1 MRAVKVNINGI
12 VQGVGF
18 RPFIYRLAKK
28 YSLKGWVLNSSQGVE
43 IRAQGI
49 SGGIDAFLSEI
60 KSQLPPQAFID
71 HMAVSETEPEDQDDF
86 SIKESLEGDGITRI
100 SPDIAL
106 CEECLSEMQDQN
118 DRRYNYPFINCT
130 NCGPRFSIIKNTPYD
145 RPFTTMSDFVM
156 CSNCQKEYDDPE
168 NRRFHAQ
175 PNACP
180 VCGPRYWLSGSDGI
194 KIAKTDEAI
203 NKTARLLIAGE
214 ILAIKGIGGFHLTC
228 DAGNDSAVKKLR
240 DRKNRPDKPL
250 ALMFGLLDDVWNICE
265 VNDREAKVLMSSQAP
280 IVLLNKLEIGNRKLG
295 VISELVAPGN
305 NYLGVMLAYAPVHH
319 LLFRELKKIKPE
331 LKTLVMTSGN
341 VQDEPVVIGNREALD
356 KLSGIADHFLLNDRD
371 IENRN
376 DDSIVFVPD
385 DENQPLDPARGK
397 KSKIK
402 DQKNQEDQQAE
413 KLSFIQIVRHS
424 RGYAPN
430 PINLPVPVP
439 PTLAVGGEMKNVFC
453 LASGDKAY
461 VSQHIGEMDNT
472 ATLDFFVEMAEKYQ
486 KWFKIKP
493 EVIVHD
499 LHPDYL
505 TTKWAR
511 EQTGVTLRAVQHH
524 KAHILSALAD
534 NGKIIPAIGVAF
546 DGTGYGEDGK
556 IWGGEFFV
564 FDGKEIERAGHLE
577 YLPLPG
583 GEASIK
589 RPYRIAAAYSKYLLN
604 QLPTELMPRDSQEEL
619 EVIAKQ
625 IENGFNLAWTSSL
638 GRLFDAVSAMMGVCR
653 AISFEAQAAMALE
666 NCLSLGISDRYE
678 CDVTEQNG
686 LYLITLKKMWQKLT
700 DDILSGKSAGVCSA
714 RFHNTIVDFTLL
726 MCDNLRS
733 KTGINTA
740 ILSGGVFQNRYLL
753 RQIRQQL
760 QNLGY
765 DVLLHR
771 QVPSNDGGIALGQ
784 ILSCIDK

>member
-1 MRAVKVNINGI
+1 
-12 VQGVGF
+12 VGF
-18 RPFIYRLAKK
+18 RPFIYRLAKNHHL
-28 YSLKGWVLNSSQGVE
+28 SGWVLNSSRGVE
-43 IRAQGI
+43 ILAQGLPA
-49 SGGIDAFLSEI
+49 GIDAFLADI

-71 HMAVSETEPEDQDDF
+71 HMAVSEMEPGEPHDF
-86 SIKESLEGDGITRI
+86 AIRESLEGEGITRI

-106 CEECLSEMQDQN
+106 CRDCLAEMLDKK
-118 DRRYNYPFINCT
+118 DRRYDYPFINCT

-145 RPFTTMSDFVM
+145 RPFTTMSCFTM
-156 CSNCQKEYDDPE
+156 CPTCQKEYDDPE

-180 VCGPRYWLSGSDGI
+180 DCGPQYWLCGSDGI
-194 KIAKTDEAI
+194 KIAKTGEAI
-203 NKTARLLIAGE
+203 NKAARLLIAGE
-214 ILAIKGIGGFHLTC
+214 IVALKGIGGFHLSC
-228 DAGNDSAVKKLR
+228 DAGNDGAVSKLR
-240 DRKNRPDKPL
+240 GRKKRPDKPL
-250 ALMFGLLDDVWNICE
+250 ALMCGALDDVRNICE
-265 VNDREAKVLMSSQAP
+265 VNHQEAKVLMSSQAP
-280 IVLLNKLEIGNRKLG
+280 IVLLAKSKSNPSATLRARNQKSK
-295 VISELVAPGN
+295 ISNHVAPGN
-305 NYLGVMLAYAPVHH
+305 NYLGVMLPYAPVHH
-319 LLFRELKKIKPE
+319 LLFKELKKISPVSKA
-331 LKTLVMTSGN
+331 LVMTSGN
-341 VQDEPVVIGNREALD
+341 IQDEPIVISNREALN

-376 DDSIVFVPD
+376 DDSIVFVTD
-385 DENQPLDPARGK
+385 DENQPLDSARGK
-397 KSKIK
+397 NPKSKE
-402 DQKNQEDQQAE
+402 QKTQGDQQTE
-413 KLSFIQIVRHS
+413 KLSLIQIVRHS

-430 PINLPVPVP
+430 PINLPVPVS

-472 ATLDFFVEMAEKYQ
+472 ATLDFFVEMTEKYQ

-524 KAHILSALAD
+524 KAHILSTLAD
-534 NGKIIPAIGVAF
+534 NGKVIPAIGVAF
-546 DGTGYGEDGK
+546 DGTGYGQDGK
-556 IWGGEFFV
+556 TWGGEFFV

-589 RPYRIAAAYSKYLLN
+589 KPYRIAAAYNKYLLN
-604 QLPTELMPRDSQEEL
+604 QLPVNLMPKDSQEEL

-625 IENGFNLAWTSSL
+625 LESGFNLAWTSSL
-638 GRLFDAVSAMMGVCR
+638 GRLFDAVSAMLGVCR
-653 AISFEAQAAMALE
+653 SITFEAQAAMALE
-666 NCLSLGISDRYE
+666 NCLALGINERYE
-678 CDVTEQNG
+678 YDITEEKG
-686 LYLITLKKMWQKLT
+686 MTLISIKSMWRQLT
-700 DDILSGKSAGVCSA
+700 DDILAGKSAAVCSA
-714 RFHNTIVDFTLL
+714 KFHNTIVDFTLL

-753 RQIRQQL
+753 RQTRQQL
-760 QNLGY
+760 QNSGY

-784 ILSCIDK
+784 ALSVGINNK

>member
-1 MRAVKVNINGI
+1 M

-18 RPFIYRLAKK
+18 RPYIYRLAKNHHL
-28 YSLKGWVLNSSQGVE
+28 SGWVLNSSRGVE
-43 IRAQGI
+43 ILAQGLPA
-49 SGGIDAFLSEI
+49 GIDAFLSDI

-71 HMAVSETEPEDQDDF
+71 HMAVSEMEPGEHHDF
-86 SIKESLEGDGITRI
+86 AIRESLEGEGITRI

-106 CEECLSEMQDQN
+106 CRDCLAEMLDKK
-118 DRRYNYPFINCT
+118 DRRHDYPFINCT

-145 RPFTTMSDFVM
+145 RPFTTMSCFTM
-156 CSNCQKEYDDPE
+156 CPTCQKEYDDPE

-180 VCGPRYWLSGSDGI
+180 DCGPQYRLCHKNGHE
-194 KIAKTDEAI
+194 IARKQGAI
-203 NKTARLLIAGE
+203 EQTAKLLMAGD
-214 ILAIKGIGGFHLTC
+214 ILAVKGLGGFHLAC
-228 DAGNDSAVKKLR
+228 DAGNDPAVKKLR
-240 DRKNRPDKPL
+240 DRKNRLDKPL
-250 ALMFGLLDDVWNICE
+250 ALMCGSLDDVRNICE
-265 VNDREAKVLMSSQAP
+265 VNDREAKVLGSSQAP
-280 IVLLNKLEIGNRKLG
+280 IVLLAKSKINPSATLKARNKKSN
-295 VISELVAPGN
+295 ISNHVAPGN
-305 NYLGVMLAYAPVHH
+305 NYLGVMLPYAPVHH
-319 LLFRELKKIKPE
+319 LLFKELKKISPGVKA
-331 LKTLVMTSGN
+331 LVMTSGN
-341 VQDEPVVIGNREALD
+341 IQDEPVVIGNREALD
-356 KLSGIADHFLLNDRD
+356 KLSGIADYFLFNDRD

-376 DDSIVFVPD
+376 DDSIVFVTD
-385 DENQPLDPARGK
+385 DENQR
-397 KSKIK
+397 SKIK
-402 DQKNQEDQQAE
+402 GQKTQGDQQDE

-472 ATLDFFVEMAEKYQ
+472 ATLEFFEEMVGKYQ

-493 EVIVHD
+493 EIIVHD

-511 EQTGVTLRAVQHH
+511 EQTGITLRAVQHH
-524 KAHILSALAD
+524 KAHILSTLAD
-534 NGKIIPAIGVAF
+534 NGKVIPAIGVAF

-556 IWGGEFFV
+556 TWGGEFFV

-589 RPYRIAAAYSKYLLN
+589 RPYRIAAAYSKYFLN
-604 QLPTELMPRDSQEEL
+604 QLPVNLMSKDNEAEL

-625 IENGFNLAWTSSL
+625 LENGFNLAWTSSL
-638 GRLFDAVSAMMGVCR
+638 GRLFDAVSAMLGVCR
-653 AISFEAQAAMALE
+653 SITFEAQAAMALE
-666 NCLSLGISDRYE
+666 NCLASGINERYE
-678 CDVTEQNG
+678 YDLAEENGMILVSVKRLWEQ
-686 LYLITLKKMWQKLT
+686 LT
-700 DDILSGKSAGVCSA
+700 DDILSGVNAGVCSA
-714 RFHNTIVDFTLL
+714 KFHNTIVDFTLL

-733 KTGINTA
+733 KTGINTTV
-740 ILSGGVFQNRYLL
+740 LSGGVFQNRYLL

-760 QNLGY
+760 QNSGY

-784 ILSCIDK
+784 ALSVVINNK